1 MRCMAVGVMVVVL
14 SVGFGLAPTTWAAP
28 NDDDAA
34 GALAV
39 TGPGLGDPGRLES
52 LAIVVAGQ
60 PTLAGPDARK
70 QLLVDGHYSTGQVRD
85 WTDRVQYSTQPEAV
99 VSVDATG
106 RVTPLANG
114 QVTITAQTSD
124 GQKATAELSVANFDA
139 PEPINFANQIVPIF
153 TKYGC
158 NSGGCHGKATGQNG
172 FKLSLLGFVPSDDY
186 EYLVKEARGRRLFPA
201 APERSLLLQKATNMV
216 PHGGGHRLGPESYE
230 YRLLARWVKQGMP
243 YGLPDDP
250 TVERIEVLPASR
262 AMQRG
267 GKQQLAVLAHYT
279 DGSTEDVTHIAQYE
293 PNDSEMAE
301 ASRSGLVTT
310 HDLTGDV
317 AIMARFQGQVSVS
330 RATIPLGIPVTDA
343 ELPPARNFIDELV
356 FAKLKALGIPPSPV
370 CDDATYVRRVSLDIA
385 GRLPTADEARA
396 FAADADPA
404 KRDKLIDRLLDSSG
418 YADYFANKW
427 SAILRNQ
434 RVNQNYTRGTYAFHD
449 WVRRSFLTNERY
461 DEFVR
466 DIIGASGEIGQN
478 PPVAWY
484 RAVDTAEKQLEDT
497 AQLFLGLRIQCAH
510 CHHHPFERWSQDD
523 YYSFAAFF
531 SRVGRKNGINGLQA
545 RDEQR
550 IFHNRGQAQAR
561 NPRTGKDLRPAGLGA
576 EPVELAPDTDPRQT
590 LVDWM
595 TSPENP
601 FFAPA
606 LVNRYW
612 KHFQGRGIIEPEDD
626 MRVTNPASNP
636 ELLAALA
643 RHFIDQHFD
652 LKDLVRTICRSTT
665 YQLSSEP
672 NQFNAGDKQNFSYY
686 HPKRLTAEVLYD
698 ALHQFTGTVTNFGG
712 LPAGTRAMELPDS
725 GVNNYFLTVFGRPQ
739 ATSPCECE
747 RSAEANLAQ
756 SLHLLNSNEVQGKL
770 SAGDG
775 RAALLANDKERADEA
790 KVRELYY
797 WAYAR
802 EPDADELALT
812 TAYLAKHEKEK
823 RPALE
828 DIVWALV
835 NTKEFL
841 FNH

>member
-1 MRCMAVGVMVVVL
+1 MRRTLLVVVVL
-14 SVGFGLAPTTWAAP
+14 LHSAMSGTHAWTASESGIA
-28 NDDDAA
+28 AA
-34 GALAV
+34 GTPAV
-39 TGPGLGDPGRLES
+39 TGPGLGDPGQLKS
-52 LAIVVAGQ
+52 LSIIVAGQ

-85 WTDRVQYSTQPEAV
+85 WTDRVQFLAIPDAV
-99 VSVDATG
+99 VSVDAAG

-114 QVTITAQTSD
+114 HVTITASTPD
-124 GQKATAELSVANFDA
+124 GLKATTELTVANFDT
-139 PEPINFANQIVPIF
+139 PKPINFANQIVPIF

-186 EYLVKEARGRRLFPA
+186 DYLVKEARGRRLFPA
-201 APERSLLLQKATNMV
+201 SPERSLLLQKATNGV
-216 PHGGGHRLGPESYE
+216 PHGGGHRLDSDSYE
-230 YRLLARWVKQGMP
+230 YRLLARWMKQGMP
-243 YGLPDDP
+243 YGEPDDP
-250 TVERIEVLPASR
+250 TVAKIEVLPATR
-262 AMQRG
+262 AMERG

-293 PNDSEMAE
+293 PNDAEMAE
-301 ASRSGLVTT
+301 ASRSGMVTT
-310 HDLTGDV
+310 HNLTGDV

-330 RATIPLGIPVTDA
+330 RATIPLGIALADA
-343 ELPPARNFIDELV
+343 DLPPARNFIDELV

-370 CDDATYVRRVSLDIA
+370 CDDATFVRRVSLDIG

-396 FAADADPA
+396 FAADTDPA
-404 KRDKLIDRLLDSSG
+404 KRDKLIDRLLDSSS

-449 WVRRSFLTNERY
+449 WVRRSFLTNKPY
-461 DEFVR
+461 DQFVR

-497 AQLFLGLRIQCAH
+497 AQLFLGMRIQCAH

-550 IFHNRGQAQAR
+550 IFHNRGKAQAR
-561 NPRTGKDLRPAGLGA
+561 NPRSGKDMVPAGLGA
-576 EPVELAPDTDPRQT
+576 DPAEIQPDVDPRQT

-643 RHFIDQHFD
+643 RHFIESRFD

-739 ATSPCECE
+739 AISPCECE

-812 TAYLAKHEKEK
+812 TAYLAKHEKDK